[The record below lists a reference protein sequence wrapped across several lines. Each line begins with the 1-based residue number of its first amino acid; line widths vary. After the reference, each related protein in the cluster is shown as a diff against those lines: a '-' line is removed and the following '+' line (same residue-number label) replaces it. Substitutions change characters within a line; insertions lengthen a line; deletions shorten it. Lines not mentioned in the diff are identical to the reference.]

1 LALESGFRRPLVRA
15 ARTSSGRSFHSLS
28 GPRSWNERAWVAIPG
43 LGGPAPVAEGS
54 DLVVDR
60 GGANFGVP
68 FCMVVLCELVGDIE
82 AWFK

>member
-1 LALESGFRRPLVRA
+1 V
-15 ARTSSGRSFHSLS
+15 
-28 GPRSWNERAWVAIPG
+28 WVAIPG

-60 GGANFGVP
+60 GGPNFGVL